1 MRSIIQPQARKAVVF
16 CSPATGTWRRPGAL
30 ADIRDLYHLTAAC
43 SASCSHLEVLCD
55 LHLFVTVGKSWF
67 VMCVSPGGDVYPGE
81 LSPQECW
88 PSPHT
93 RGSTIS
99 MGWSPTA
106 TGSPRRSLRL
116 SSKSSLW
123 RLCGLGLQTKDS
135 TVMGVCNSHIS
146 AASWWCPLLPLAL
159 PGGPDGAVD

>member
-1 MRSIIQPQARKAVVF
+1 MVF

-88 PSPHT
+88 PFPPHT
-93 RGSTIS
+93 GFHHFHGMESHCHGIPKAFLAFEQQIQS
-99 MGWSPTA
+99 VEA
-106 TGSPRRSLRL
+106 
-116 SSKSSLW
+116 LW
-123 RLCGLGLQTKDS
+123 FRFTNKGQHSDGGL
-135 TVMGVCNSHIS
+135 
-146 AASWWCPLLPLAL
+146 
-159 PGGPDGAVD
+159 

>member
-88 PSPHT
+88 PSPPHT
-93 RGSTIS
+93 GFHHFHGMESHCHGIPKAFLAFEQQIQS
-99 MGWSPTA
+99 VEA
-106 TGSPRRSLRL
+106 
-116 SSKSSLW
+116 LW
-123 RLCGLGLQTKDS
+123 FRFTNKGQHSDGGL
-135 TVMGVCNSHIS
+135 
-146 AASWWCPLLPLAL
+146 
-159 PGGPDGAVD
+159 